1 MPTTAALS
9 NYPLYTGDTTG
20 FKIIANDSGETTTH
34 TVTKE
39 TLLVG
44 LATTGSNTFKGT
56 QTHSGS
62 IIPAVDNA
70 YDLGSPTYQWRD
82 VYISSGSLY
91 IDGTKVISSTTQELQ
106 ITTDNGQSFKIL
118 ESGSDTITLQSADG
132 NITLTSSGGG
142 DVIMDPNTGIIALKG
157 TTTIY
162 SGNKI
167 VSSDGN
173 SIQFGN
179 GVAIT
184 GSIVATGTNLIS
196 GSSQISFTG
205 LSGVPSGIIS
215 ASAQLDALGYSTTS
229 SFNAFTNSFNA
240 AISLSGT
247 TTTLKGN
254 LIVQGT
260 TTQVDSTTVNISDN
274 IIQLNGTGAT
284 NAGLV
289 VRDATSPTLTSGSLL
304 WDTTNDK
311 WIAGTLGSEDDVVL
325 RTATQTLTNKTISGA
340 SNTISNIGNSSL
352 TNSSISIAGNSISL
366 GGSISA
372 ATILS
377 STGVISGSAQLP
389 SGTVSGSSQIDLTS
403 TTNYSSGI
411 KTRLNA
417 ENVLSSSA
425 QVVSA
430 LPAGT
435 VSGSSQ
441 ITFGSISS
449 IPSGLVSGSSQ
460 VLAGTTIHS
469 GSFFNGISVVSG
481 SSQVSFNGITDKPA
495 LVSGSSQITYN
506 GISSIP
512 SGIVSGSSQ
521 ITFSGI
527 SSIPSGL
534 VSGSSQITFGSIS
547 SIPSGLVSGSSQIT
561 LSSTTGY
568 GSVLN
573 QAVLTTSTPTFAGLT
588 LGTEFTSNDVNGYSR
603 FTESNGSA
611 QVGLF
616 RSGTSSGGVYI
627 GGDSDFFRIYTSN
640 FGTVLMSVSQSTG
653 AISGSSFT
661 GAGTGLTG
669 TASSLSIGGNAAT
682 VTNGVYTTGD
692 QTIAGI
698 KTFSGSI
705 TFGSSTRQMI
715 TLWGSVYGIGVQS
728 GTQYYRADENFAW
741 FRDGVHS
748 DTAFDPGSGGVL
760 AMKLD
765 ASSNLTVTGTIA
777 ASNYSGTHSGTSSG
791 TNTGDQT
798 NITGNAGTVT
808 NGVYTTGNQTIGG
821 TKTFSSTTI
830 VSLAG
835 FAGIEYYNATA
846 QWQGYIGTENNTGNL
861 RYNSFNGTHTWY
873 SNGTQTMA
881 VNGSGQLSLSGS
893 NSSSAP
899 LVNLTATGT
908 GTFQRGVR
916 LLNSGMNA
924 GDHIMMAVGQA
935 DGARNM
941 GQFYF
946 QYNGA
951 GSTSNR
957 LSLGLHS
964 VDDVFNIWGNGN
976 VEIGSTFNSGYK
988 LDVAGQIRA
997 YAGSSLIVSMSTVA
1011 TNDAVVAARWTSG
1024 TGLEMRYNPNS
1035 ALCYIDSTYP
1045 LSSGQVYGDIHIR
1058 QNVGGTMTSRMTF
1071 KAETGHILPGANGT
1085 QNLGSSSLRWNTVF
1099 TSDLSLSNGIGDYTI
1114 VEGENDLFLYNNKQN
1129 KVYKFML
1136 QEVNAE
1142 DATPKRPE

>member
-1 MPTTAALS
+1 MSNKAALS

-20 FKIIANDSGETTTH
+20 FHIIANDSGETTTYR
-34 TVTKE
+34 VEKDD
-39 TLLVG
+39 LFSG
-44 LATTGSNTFKGT
+44 YAITGSNTFKGT

-118 ESGSDTITLQSADG
+118 EAGSDTITLQSADG

-495 LVSGSSQITYN
+495 LVSGSSQITYS

-534 VSGSSQITFGSIS
+534 VSGSSQVTGIGNSQLTNSSFNVGTTSIS
-547 SIPSGLVSGSSQIT
+547 LGRASASQT
-561 LSSTTGY
+561 
-568 GSVLN
+568 
-573 QAVLTTSTPTFAGLT
+573 
-588 LGTEFTSNDVNGYSR
+588 
-603 FTESNGSA
+603 
-611 QVGLF
+611 
-616 RSGTSSGGVYI
+616 
-627 GGDSDFFRIYTSN
+627 
-640 FGTVLMSVSQSTG
+640 
-653 AISGSSFT
+653 
-661 GAGTGLTG
+661 LTG
-669 TASSLSIGGNAAT
+669 VSIDGNAAT

-698 KTFSGSI
+698 KTFSNRVVFNSAVANRPQFPGGILGLDTGDGNFDIWGISRDYYPSHATAANAWGLRWNGDNNDFEFVGGGTSRVILDMDGGVVTATTFSGALSGNATTATTAGALTSMNISQFTNNSGYI
-705 TFGSSTRQMI
+705 TGINSSAVTTALGYTPYNATNPNGYI
-715 TLWGSVYGIGVQS
+715 TGISFANVSSKPTTISGYGI
-728 GTQYYRADENFAW
+728 T
-741 FRDGVHS
+741 
-748 DTAFDPGSGGVL
+748 
-760 AMKLD
+760 D
-765 ASSNLTVTGTIA
+765 AI
-777 ASNYSGTHSGTSSG
+777 
-791 TNTGDQT
+791 
-798 NITGNAGTVT
+798 
-808 NGVYTTGNQTIGG
+808 TTGNI
-821 TKTFSSTTI
+821 SSQS
-830 VSLAG
+830 VS
-835 FAGIEYYNATA
+835 NAATVA
-846 QWQGYIGTENNTGNL
+846 SLTPFQF
-861 RYNSFNGTHTWY
+861 FN
-873 SNGTQTMA
+873 
-881 VNGSGQLSLSGS
+881 
-893 NSSSAP
+893 
-899 LVNLTATGT
+899 
-908 GTFQRGVR
+908 
-916 LLNSGMNA
+916 
-924 GDHIMMAVGQA
+924 
-935 DGARNM
+935 NM
-941 GQFYF
+941 GQNHSTQTDFNSISNFGFRFVQGSTNGPGTGSSQFYGF
-946 QYNGA
+946 SIGLGNDYAYSDYALQLAIPRYGATDKYITFRTREATTWGSWNKISAGYADSAGSVSGANVSGNISGNASNITAYTINQSVGTSNAVQFSSLGVGVSPALTLHARGSGEMVRFENTSTASDGYTQLNFKAGSRNGYIWLGNQNTSSWAGA
-951 GSTSNR
+951 G
-957 LSLGLHS
+957 GL
-964 VDDVFNIWGNGN
+964 NIYTENGN
-976 VEIGSTFNSGYK
+976 IDLWSN
-988 LDVAGQIRA
+988 
-997 YAGSSLIVSMSTVA
+997 
-1011 TNDAVVAARWTSG
+1011 AVQRVRLQT
-1024 TGLEMRYNPNS
+1024 
-1035 ALCYIDSTYP
+1035 D
-1045 LSSGQVYGDIHIR
+1045 
-1058 QNVGGTMTSRMTF
+1058 
-1071 KAETGHILPGANGT
+1071 GHLVPFVNGT
-1085 QNLGSSSLRWNTVF
+1085 YNLGSASLRWNTVF

-1114 VEGENDLFLYNNKQN
+1114 VEGEEKLYLYNNKNN
-1129 KVYKFML
+1129 KVYSFVL
-1136 QEVNAE
+1136 QEE
-1142 DATPKRPE
+1142 DPTTATPKKS

>member
-1 MPTTAALS
+1 MSTAALS

-20 FKIIANDSGETTTH
+20 FNIIANDSGETTTY

-62 IIPAVDNA
+62 IIPAVDNV

-118 ESGSDTITLQSADG
+118 EAGSDTITLQAADG
-132 NITLTSSGGG
+132 NITLATSGGG
-142 DVIMDPNTGIIALKG
+142 DVIMDPTTGVIALKG

-229 SFNAFTNSFNA
+229 SFNTFTNSFNA

-389 SGTVSGSSQIDLTS
+389 SGTVSGSSQIDLTA

-441 ITFGSISS
+441 
-449 IPSGLVSGSSQ
+449 

-481 SSQVSFNGITDKPA
+481 SGQISFGGITG
-495 LVSGSSQITYN
+495 V
-506 GISSIP
+506 
-512 SGIVSGSSQ
+512 
-521 ITFSGI
+521 
-527 SSIPSGL
+527 PSGL

-561 LSSTTGY
+561 YSSISSIPSGIVSGSAQLTSTFVQKAGDTMTGALTAPGITSSAGLTVSGTSYYTFNKPSTTNYQTVALFGSTANGIFITSDSGIISRGAFFNGGWQATSTTGAY
-568 GSVLN
+568 LNFNTSGGGMDLNVFSGATIGGS
-573 QAVLTTSTPTFAGLT
+573 AT
-588 LGTEFTSNDVNGYSR
+588 FTSLFTVARDNFSFNSNSILHAGNYNSYSP
-603 FTESNGSA
+603 T
-611 QVGLF
+611 
-616 RSGTSSGGVYI
+616 
-627 GGDSDFFRIYTSN
+627 
-640 FGTVLMSVSQSTG
+640 
-653 AISGSSFT
+653 
-661 GAGTGLTG
+661 LTG
-669 TASSLSIGGNAAT
+669 TGASGNW
-682 VTNGVYTTGD
+682 
-692 QTIAGI
+692 GI
-698 KTFSGSI
+698 
-705 TFGSSTRQMI
+705 
-715 TLWGSVYGIGVQS
+715 
-728 GTQYYRADENFAW
+728 
-741 FRDGVHS
+741 
-748 DTAFDPGSGGVL
+748 
-760 AMKLD
+760 
-765 ASSNLTVTGTIA
+765 
-777 ASNYSGTHSGTSSG
+777 
-791 TNTGDQT
+791 
-798 NITGNAGTVT
+798 NITGNATTATTAGALTSMNISQFTNNSGYITGINSSAVT
-808 NGVYTTGNQTIGG
+808 TALGYTPYNATNPNGYITGISFANVSSKPTTISGYGITDAITTGNIG
-821 TKTFSSTTI
+821 SQS
-830 VSLAG
+830 VS
-835 FAGIEYYNATA
+835 NAATVA
-846 QWQGYIGTENNTGNL
+846 SLTPFQF
-861 RYNSFNGTHTWY
+861 FN
-873 SNGTQTMA
+873 
-881 VNGSGQLSLSGS
+881 
-893 NSSSAP
+893 
-899 LVNLTATGT
+899 
-908 GTFQRGVR
+908 
-916 LLNSGMNA
+916 
-924 GDHIMMAVGQA
+924 
-935 DGARNM
+935 NM
-941 GQFYF
+941 GQNHSTQTDFNSISNFGFRFVQGATNGPGTGSSQFYGF
-946 QYNGA
+946 SIGLGNDYAYSDYALQLAIPRYPASDKYITFRTREATTWGSWNKISAGYADSAGSVSGANVSGNISGNASNITSYTINQSVGTGNAVQFSSVGVGVSPAVTLHARGSGEMVRFENTSTASDGYTQLNFKAGSRNGYIWLGNQNTTSWAGA
-951 GSTSNR
+951 G
-957 LSLGLHS
+957 GL
-964 VDDVFNIWGNGN
+964 NIYTENGN
-976 VEIGSTFNSGYK
+976 IDLWSN
-988 LDVAGQIRA
+988 
-997 YAGSSLIVSMSTVA
+997 
-1011 TNDAVVAARWTSG
+1011 AVQRVRLQT
-1024 TGLEMRYNPNS
+1024 
-1035 ALCYIDSTYP
+1035 D
-1045 LSSGQVYGDIHIR
+1045 
-1058 QNVGGTMTSRMTF
+1058 
-1071 KAETGHILPGANGT
+1071 GHLVPFVNGT
-1085 QNLGSSSLRWNTVF
+1085 YNLGSASLRWNTVF

-1114 VEGENDLFLYNNKQN
+1114 VEGEEKLYLYNNKNN
-1129 KVYKFML
+1129 KVYSFVL
-1136 QEVNAE
+1136 QEE
-1142 DATPKRPE
+1142 DPTTATPKKS

>member
-1 MPTTAALS
+1 MPLIAALS

-389 SGTVSGSSQIDLTS
+389 SGTVSGSSQIDLTA

-411 KTRLNA
+411 KTRLNT

-495 LVSGSSQITYN
+495 LVSGSSQITYS

-534 VSGSSQITFGSIS
+534 VSGSSQVTGIANSQLTNSSFHVGTTSIS
-547 SIPSGLVSGSSQIT
+547 LGRTSASQTLTGVSIDGNASNIT
-561 LSSTTGY
+561 SYTINQSVGTG
-568 GSVLN
+568 N
-573 QAVLTTSTPTFAGLT
+573 APTFAGGTINGSLYVNANNDITTLAGSLT
-588 LGTEFTSNDVNGYSR
+588 LYSSSNATTSMIMFKNTTGLGYGNHGAITGTYNTYFVMDTTDRGWIFRNHTTSTNIASISNTGVISATR
-603 FTESNGSA
+603 FA
-611 QVGLF
+611 
-616 RSGTSSGGVYI
+616 TSSGQTGTMSGNAYPVSPNSYFGLRHGSMGASSSEYMIISANADTYVSCATGFSVYLRPNGNNSASGVL
-627 GGDSDFFRIYTSN
+627 SE
-640 FGTVLMSVSQSTG
+640 TG
-653 AISGSSFT
+653 AFRPETNNSIN
-661 GAGTGLTG
+661 LG
-669 TASSLSIGGNAAT
+669 TAS
-682 VTNGVYTTGD
+682 
-692 QTIAGI
+692 
-698 KTFSGSI
+698 
-705 TFGSSTRQMI
+705 
-715 TLWGSVYGIGVQS
+715 
-728 GTQYYRADENFAW
+728 
-741 FRDGVHS
+741 FR
-748 DTAFDPGSGGVL
+748 
-760 AMKLD
+760 
-765 ASSNLTVTGTIA
+765 
-777 ASNYSGTHSGTSSG
+777 
-791 TNTGDQT
+791 
-798 NITGNAGTVT
+798 
-808 NGVYTTGNQTIGG
+808 
-821 TKTFSSTTI
+821 
-830 VSLAG
+830 
-835 FAGIEYYNATA
+835 
-846 QWQGYIGTENNTGNL
+846 WQ
-861 RYNSFNGTHTWY
+861 
-873 SNGTQTMA
+873 
-881 VNGSGQLSLSGS
+881 
-893 NSSSAP
+893 
-899 LVNLTATGT
+899 
-908 GTFQRGVR
+908 
-916 LLNSGMNA
+916 
-924 GDHIMMAVGQA
+924 
-935 DGARNM
+935 
-941 GQFYF
+941 
-946 QYNGA
+946 
-951 GSTSNR
+951 
-957 LSLGLHS
+957 
-964 VDDVFNIWGNGN
+964 
-976 VEIGSTFNSGYK
+976 
-988 LDVAGQIRA
+988 
-997 YAGSSLIVSMSTVA
+997 
-1011 TNDAVVAARWTSG
+1011 
-1024 TGLEMRYNPNS
+1024 
-1035 ALCYIDSTYP
+1035 
-1045 LSSGQVYGDIHIR
+1045 
-1058 QNVGGTMTSRMTF
+1058 
-1071 KAETGHILPGANGT
+1071 
-1085 QNLGSSSLRWNTVF
+1085 TVF
-1099 TSDLSLSNGIGDYTI
+1099 TMDLSLSNGIGDYTI
-1114 VEGENDLFLYNNKQN
+1114 VEGEEKLYLYNNKNN
-1129 KVYKFML
+1129 KVYSFVL
-1136 QEVNAE
+1136 QEE
-1142 DATPKRPE
+1142 DPTTATPKMS